1 MLMRQSLADPQQQQQ
16 QQPQGPQQPQIR
28 DPFLSQPSA
37 QQPDLHNRQESADSG
52 VGGMGSNFNLGS
64 IPEVDMDT
72 MDMDTTL
79 TEEDTGGLIL
89 PQELMQ
95 DVLNMNRSNSNGGA
109 SQQSGDNNGV
119 GVTWL

>member
-1 MLMRQSLADPQQQQQ
+1 MRQSLTDPQQA
-16 QQPQGPQQPQIR
+16 QQPQIR
-28 DPFLSQPSA
+28 DPFLSQPQPQPA
-37 QQPDLHNRQESADSG
+37 PQPDLHNRQESADSG

-95 DVLNMNRSNSNGGA
+95 DVLNMNRSNSNGQQQ
-109 SQQSGDNNGV
+109 QQSSDNNGV